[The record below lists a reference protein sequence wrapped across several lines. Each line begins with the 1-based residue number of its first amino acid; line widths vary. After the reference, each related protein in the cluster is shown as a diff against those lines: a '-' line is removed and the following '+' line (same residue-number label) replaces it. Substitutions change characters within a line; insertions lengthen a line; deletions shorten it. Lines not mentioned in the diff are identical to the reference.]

1 MTRAAML
8 VLAVT
13 AGCASAEDY
22 EMRFYRTKDCSGEP
36 VVNYVSWPT
45 GEGYECV
52 AGKYN
57 EYWWLEKKDESKA
70 RIHMGCV
77 KESGRIMNK
86 KGSNLMYVDVWN
98 SDGVGSQCEADTWTI
113 SNPRMFNS
121 DMNKKGSNLMYVDVW
136 NSDGVGSQCEADTWT
151 LSNPCMFNSEEL
163 AQKFIRGECIG
174 RDFAYSDYAVTS
186 SFKLNKALEKGD
198 YPDCSV
204 VQMSLG
210 IVGGGAGVLGVCLGV
225 LVAYF
230 LWKRRGAQSTDVI
243 KPESTGST
251 DANPHPFLE
260 STDANP

>member
-1 MTRAAML
+1 VDNLEPAYVQLVRCYRESVTSLSRVVTREESPAMTRAAML

-57 EYWWLEKKDESKA
+57 EYPWLEKKDESKA

-77 KESGRIMNK
+77 KESERIMNK

-121 DMNKKGSNLMYVDVW
+121 
-136 NSDGVGSQCEADTWT
+136 
-151 LSNPCMFNSEEL
+151 EEL
-163 AQKFIRGECIG
+163 AQKFIRGECIR

-186 SFKLNKALEKGD
+186 SFKLNKALKKGD

-243 KPESTGST
+243 KT
-251 DANPHPFLE
+251 DVTKP
-260 STDANP
+260 